1 MRITAT
7 TTTEFL
13 QQLETLLSD
22 YENALDDHLYR
33 IFTESSIR
41 DAQAR
46 IATIRAEMNRMMG
59 QAERQVT
66 QPDHSG
72 VYE

>member
-1 MRITAT
+1 MKINIT

-13 QQLETLLSD
+13 QELETLLSN
-22 YENALDDHLYR
+22 YENALDDHLYS
-33 IFTESSIR
+33 IWYESDIR

-46 IATIRAEMNRMMG
+46 IATVRAETNRMIG
-59 QAERQVT
+59 QAERQIT

>member
-1 MRITAT
+1 MKINIT

-13 QQLETLLSD
+13 QKLETLLSD
-22 YENALDDHLYR
+22 YENALDNQLYA
-33 IFTESSIR
+33 IFPKSSIR

-46 IATIRAEMNRMMG
+46 IATIRAEMNRMIG
-59 QAERQVT
+59 QAERQID

-72 VYE
+72 VY

>member
-1 MRITAT
+1 MKINIT

-13 QQLETLLSD
+13 QGLETLLCD
-22 YENALDDHLYR
+22 YENALDDHLYS
-33 IFTESSIR
+33 IWYESDIR
-41 DAQAR
+41 NAQAM

-59 QAERQVT
+59 QAERQID

-72 VYE
+72 VY

>member
-1 MRITAT
+1 MEINIT

-13 QQLETLLSD
+13 QELETLLSD
-22 YENALDDHLYR
+22 YERALDNHLYA
-33 IFTESSIR
+33 IWYESSIR
-41 DAQAR
+41 EAQAR
-46 IATIRAEMNRMMG
+46 IATIRAEMNRMIG
-59 QAERQVT
+59 QAERQIT